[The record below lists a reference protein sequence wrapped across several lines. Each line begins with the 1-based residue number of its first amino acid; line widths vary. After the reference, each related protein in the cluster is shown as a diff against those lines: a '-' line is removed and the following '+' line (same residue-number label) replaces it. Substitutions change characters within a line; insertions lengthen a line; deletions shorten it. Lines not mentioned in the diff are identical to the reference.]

1 MLSDRQIQLLS
12 YIIQEYIENSRP
24 VGSTYLV
31 QKYNLKC
38 SAATVR
44 NEMANLIKEGFLE
57 MVHTSSGRVPTPRA
71 YRFFLSEL
79 LEEEELPVL
88 QEVAIKQ
95 QIWSA
100 RYEMHKLLQELVTTI
115 SDTIQDLT
123 IATTDDGFVV
133 HAGAANLLDE
143 PEFWNIDTTKAA
155 LQLVDKFEILNNVLK
170 KAYTGNAKEDVY
182 CLIGGELPGEE
193 LRNCALATTR
203 YRTRKGNGFIA
214 VLGPAR
220 MRYERVLPT
229 LKYAKELVEEL
240 AQ

>member
-1 MLSDRQIQLLS
+1 
-12 YIIQEYIENSRP
+12 
-24 VGSTYLV
+24 
-31 QKYNLKC
+31 
-38 SAATVR
+38 
-44 NEMANLIKEGFLE
+44 

-100 RYEMHKLLQELVTTI
+100 RYEMHKLLRELVTTI

-133 HAGAANLLDE
+133 HAGASKLLDE
-143 PEFWNIDTTKAA
+143 PEFWNIDTTKSA
-155 LQLVDKFEILNNVLK
+155 LELVDNFEILNTLLK
-170 KAYTGNAKEDVY
+170 QAYANNAKKEDVY
-182 CLIGGELPGEE
+182 CLIGGELPKEE

-203 YRTRKGNGFIA
+203 YQTNKGNGFIA

-220 MRYERVLPT
+220 MRYEKVLPT